1 MFRYYKAFRKM
12 VKIYCGLGEYEKMM
26 DATRKML
33 KYIKGSYQGDSV
45 YRFLQSLCTYGSL
58 DLNMLQELCKITM
71 EALEENKKQ
80 YLILK
85 ELHKYYQN
93 VDETNDVAKTRDLR
107 KVYVIEFQLYT
118 ETDDKR
124 NQKSNLEHDTFINCC
139 KEDMLE
145 KMRTQ
150 AILNLLERYTT
161 KIEIS
166 VISTKM
172 GVKEDE
178 GMELLRLLILNNGV
192 HWLVDEVEGLLGER

>member
-1 MFRYYKAFRKM
+1 
-12 VKIYCGLGEYEKMM
+12 
-26 DATRKML
+26 
-33 KYIKGSYQGDSV
+33 
-45 YRFLQSLCTYGSL
+45 
-58 DLNMLQELCKITM
+58 MLQELCKITM

-107 KVYVIEFQLYT
+107 K
-118 ETDDKR
+118 
-124 NQKSNLEHDTFINCC
+124 SNLEHDTFINRC

-166 VISTKM
+166 VISTKL